1 MTAGGRAGR
10 QVPSLWSYTQ
20 QLGGTRTTYG
30 IAGSGAFLSAVIMLP
45 IFGYLGDRA
54 AVPPPGAPRAACRS
68 IAAQRGSVL
77 STDAQHSERSVL
89 M

>member
-1 MTAGGRAGR
+1 VTGCRAGR
-10 QVPSLWSYTQ
+10 QVPSLWTYTQ

-54 AVPPPGAPRAACRS
+54 AVPAPGAPQRAAAS
-68 IAAQRGSVL
+68 
-77 STDAQHSERSVL
+77 QHSAARS
-89 M
+89 